1 MRDRFAGQDQKCECW
16 LIMVTAAEDL
26 DTARRALASG
36 AADYL
41 TKPFTFQYLDAV
53 LDIHMTPD
61 WMALRPMGKSRLA
74 AQLNGQVV
82 AEAASMGNAQHV
94 IAAL

>member
-1 MRDRFAGQDQKCECW
+1 MRVLARG

-26 DTARRALASG
+26 DTARGALASG

-61 WMALRPMGKSRLA
+61 WMALRPVGQSRLA

-82 AEAASMGNAQHV
+82 AEAASMVNAQHV